1 MCVLPAPLSAGNLE
15 QRRQCARQ
23 GDESKLHRSPFRIL
37 VVSPIRLL
45 SQPPPEC
52 SGEDVT
58 RISGA
63 TKETLKDSE
72 LGSGTDSQV
81 RSTLRVFVRALEG
94 SSPTQRLPGR

>member
-1 MCVLPAPLSAGNLE
+1 MNPNALEGAPLPEPPRAEEDLLMCVLPAPLGAGNLE

-37 VVSPIRLL
+37 VVLPIRLL

-58 RISGA
+58 RISGT
-63 TKETLKDSE
+63 TKETLKSFE
-72 LGSGTDSQV
+72 S
-81 RSTLRVFVRALEG
+81 LENC
-94 SSPTQRLPGR
+94 PI